1 MNEKYV
7 RGKLDLA
14 TADLIGD
21 TEPVRQLV
29 WELFHKWAEA
39 NAELLSIQAACES
52 ASAFAPDYD
61 VVECR
66 NWAID
71 TLRALDRGERF
82 PPPE

>member
-7 RGKLDLA
+7 REKLDLA

-29 WELFHKWAEA
+29 WELFHEWAEA
-39 NAELLSIQAACES
+39 NAELLSIEAACKS
-52 ASAFAPDYD
+52 ASEFAPDNE

-66 NWAID
+66 KWAID
-71 TLRALDRGERF
+71 TLRALDRGEKF